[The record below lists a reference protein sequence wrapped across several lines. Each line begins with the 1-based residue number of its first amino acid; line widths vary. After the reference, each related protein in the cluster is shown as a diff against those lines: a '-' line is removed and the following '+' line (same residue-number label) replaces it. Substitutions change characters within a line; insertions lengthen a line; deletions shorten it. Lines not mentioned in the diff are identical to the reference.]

1 MRIQERSFVKK
12 LRETPFYLI
21 FVVMLLAESSSNYAE
36 INIGLSKVDITPPIG
51 GLTTGYSSAK
61 PTEAIHDPITA
72 RVVVLQSEKSC
83 VALVACDLCVYNSPR
98 LHEQVKSI
106 GVDTLLLLNTH
117 THAGPKL
124 DQDDFPTAE
133 KPWRDTVD
141 ERLLEAVKQAK
152 QSLFKGYFASTES
165 QIQLG
170 YNRLVQRGDVAV
182 TYFEN
187 PERIPYGSVDR
198 QVGVIRVTDENQ
210 KVRAVIVNY
219 ACHPVVLGPRNR
231 QISADYPGVIRQIV
245 ESEFGEQCMCIF
257 IQGGGGDINPL
268 IMARGESREKDFD
281 DVQKLGEL
289 LAVEVKR
296 ALAFAKDV
304 PGISNSFAASS
315 KELQF
320 RNRWKPHEEL
330 TLGVTALLIN
340 DDIGVITLPGE
351 PFHQFQV
358 DFRNRSGLKH
368 AYLYGY
374 CCNAA
379 YPWPSYLP
387 DLQSAARG
395 GYGASDTTQAEVG
408 AGERLVNEGLVNLF
422 TLQGRL
428 KPTPQRHTFEKEPN

>member
-12 LRETPFYLI
+12 LGGTPFHLI
-21 FVVMLLAESSSNYAE
+21 FVVLLLANSLSSYAE

-117 THAGPKL
+117 THSGPKL

-133 KPWRDTVD
+133 KPWRHTVD

-231 QISADYPGVIRQIV
+231 QISADFPGVMRRIV
-245 ESEFGEQCMCIF
+245 ESELGEQCMCIF

-296 ALAFAKDV
+296 
-304 PGISNSFAASS
+304 
-315 KELQF
+315 
-320 RNRWKPHEEL
+320 
-330 TLGVTALLIN
+330 
-340 DDIGVITLPGE
+340 
-351 PFHQFQV
+351 
-358 DFRNRSGLKH
+358 
-368 AYLYGY
+368 
-374 CCNAA
+374 
-379 YPWPSYLP
+379 
-387 DLQSAARG
+387 
-395 GYGASDTTQAEVG
+395 
-408 AGERLVNEGLVNLF
+408 
-422 TLQGRL
+422 
-428 KPTPQRHTFEKEPN
+428 